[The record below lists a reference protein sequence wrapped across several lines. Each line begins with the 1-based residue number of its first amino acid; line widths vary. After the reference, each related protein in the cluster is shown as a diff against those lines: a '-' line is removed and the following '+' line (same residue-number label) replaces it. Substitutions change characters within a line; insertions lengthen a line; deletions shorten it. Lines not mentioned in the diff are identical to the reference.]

1 MCNLSHNLTTSPDLS
16 CMVACPL
23 WNSFSSSK
31 AELTHLNRIKQV
43 GFFMNDSNDIGG
55 IIDHLF
61 SLQYGFICYR
71 YNKQNSVIWM
81 SHLLVKKSKIA

>member
-31 AELTHLNRIKQV
+31 AELTPLNRIKQV
-43 GFFMNDSNDIGG
+43 VFFMNDSNDIDG

-61 SLQYGFICYR
+61 SLQYGCICYR

-81 SHLLVKKSKIA
+81 SHLLVKKSKMA